1 MTRSELVKMMGSE
14 ERADWMMEQILAS
27 IKPAFVAMILK
38 TKAEEAAGTQSKP
51 EQN

>member
-38 TKAEEAAGTQSKP
+38 TMAKAQETTEEQK
-51 EQN
+51 QN